1 MAITYGLAEYDRY
14 TGMIDWNINLP
25 MDGVHSGNI
34 YEFFRSA
41 GENGWE
47 LCAAFP
53 AGVKGMKR
61 ALPPGHSGTREC
73 EDPAEEISFIFK
85 RSE

>member
-1 MAITYGLAEYDRY
+1 
-14 TGMIDWNINLP
+14 
-25 MDGVHSGNI
+25 MDGVVEENL

-53 AGVKGMKR
+53 VGVKGMKR
-61 ALPPGHSGTREC
+61 AILGRTETKEC
-73 EDPAEEISFIFK
+73 EDAAEEIAFIFK
-85 RSE
+85 RTE